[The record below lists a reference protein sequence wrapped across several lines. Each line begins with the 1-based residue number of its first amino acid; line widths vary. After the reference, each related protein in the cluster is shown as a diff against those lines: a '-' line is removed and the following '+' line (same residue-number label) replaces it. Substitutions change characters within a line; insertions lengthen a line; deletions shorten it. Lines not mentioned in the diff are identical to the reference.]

1 MDNKG
6 LLLLVGV
13 FAFVCIFIGAIA
25 VMGSSTEVRTEICD
39 GRYACRVVS
48 VKFYNMNGLP
58 VDSLNAAAERIIKE
72 VNK

>member
-1 MDNKG
+1 M
-6 LLLLVGV
+6 VGV

-25 VMGSSTEVRTEICD
+25 VMGSLLTNSKEVRTEICD
-39 GRYACRVVS
+39 GRHVCRVVS
-48 VKFYNMNGLP
+48 VKFYNINGLP